1 MCQEG
6 YNIPHSH
13 GNTHPRTHKITF
25 CIRAEGMEYCVTQIV
40 CRFSCFLLQ
49 APSRPPNF
57 SSSVRWTALP
67 LHHVV
72 FGGFFHQRTDFL
84 TEWTEIKTLYMVGFL
99 CTHTYTPCA
108 YTCMH
113 THTHTRTHTQMN
125 TYTFKVHHNN
135 QPSSLNAVFF
145 TVTFIILF
153 WIFLPLFLSFYWFL
167 FLADL
172 VHKLISI
179 LVLDSRRFLL
189 AGTCIQYT
197 LPSQPCIQ

>member
-1 MCQEG
+1 MGWKKYEGRWEKKCTKQQLVTLNIQGQMCQEG

-72 FGGFFHQRTDFL
+72 FWVFFHQRTDLL

-99 CTHTYTPCA
+99 CTHTHTHHVYIHACI
-108 YTCMH
+108 H
-113 THTHTRTHTQMN
+113 THTHAHIHRWTHTHSK
-125 TYTFKVHHNN
+125 YTTITSHPAWMLF
-135 QPSSLNAVFF
+135 SSLLLSSFCF
-145 TVTFIILF
+145 EFSSHFSYPFIG
-153 WIFLPLFLSFYWFL
+153 SFSL
-167 FLADL
+167 
-172 VHKLISI
+172 LI
-179 LVLDSRRFLL
+179 
-189 AGTCIQYT
+189 
-197 LPSQPCIQ
+197 